1 MDRAED
7 TGGTTR
13 QTASTASTAGRAQ
26 GGYAR
31 ASCLTRVRWSVV
43 GSQARDARLCERDA
57 RERIVVRSA
66 AVPRLTAQP
75 EDPATAD
82 TSRSQS

>member
-66 AVPRLTAQP
+66 AEVLTAQP